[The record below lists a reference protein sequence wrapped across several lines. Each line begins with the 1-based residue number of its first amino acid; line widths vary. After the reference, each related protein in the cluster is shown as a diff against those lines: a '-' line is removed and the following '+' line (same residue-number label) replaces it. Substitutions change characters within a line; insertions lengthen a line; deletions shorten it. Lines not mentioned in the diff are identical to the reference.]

1 MNDVEK
7 PDNPPVTLE
16 EMRWKNGK
24 TMREFLERSG
34 ITPEYLIEKLKKE
47 LDATETKSFQFQGDT
62 FESEEKIAWD
72 VRQRARQDAHKL
84 RGDYPAEKHEMEGNI
99 EVEIVNYGSKDESVW
114 FWASLDSQGFA
125 DMTLNRFV
133 WKSQKQAI

>member
-7 PDNPPVTLE
+7 PDNNAVTLE

-47 LDATETKSFQFQGDT
+47 LDATETKSFQFQGSA

-99 EVEIVNYGSKDESVW
+99 EVEIVNYGDKLCKGE
-114 FWASLDSQGFA
+114 
-125 DMTLNRFV
+125 
-133 WKSQKQAI
+133 